1 MIKKLLSFFTPII
14 EQKIPSQTNKQLEI
28 TWNNGRL
35 VLDTENT
42 NYSFGNLE
50 KVLRKGLKYVGFSKI
65 RNMENALIL
74 GLGGGSI
81 IHLLRK
87 DIKFKG
93 AITSIELDPAIIFV
107 ANEYFNL
114 GALSENHTIMQMDAF
129 EYVLT
134 TEATFDLIVID
145 IFKDAEM
152 PAFLFEKYFIDK
164 LKSLLNLNGFIIF
177 NTIILNKENKNRNNH
192 YTTQYEADIFSVKRY
207 PNMQNLNEVITIKRH
222 K

>member
-93 AITSIELDPAIIFV
+93 TITSIELDPAIIFV

-114 GALSENHTIMQMDAF
+114 DALSENHTIMQMDAF

-177 NTIILNKENKNRNNH
+177 NTIVLNKKNKNRNNH

>member
-14 EQKIPSQTNKQLEI
+14 EHKIPSKTNKQLEI
-28 TWNNGRL
+28 TWNNGQL

-50 KVLRKGLKYVGFSKI
+50 KILRKGLKYVGFSKI
-65 RNMENALIL
+65 RNMGNALIL

-87 DIKFKG
+87 EIQFKG
-93 AITSIELDPAIIFV
+93 HITSIELDPAIIFV
-107 ANEYFNL
+107 ANKYFDL
-114 GALSENHTIMQMDAF
+114 GELSKNHTIIQMDAF

-134 TEATFDLIVID
+134 TEDTFDLIVID
-145 IFKDAEM
+145 IFQDAEM

-164 LKSLLNLNGFIIF
+164 LKPLLNLNGFIIF
-177 NTIILNKENKNRNNH
+177 NTIVLNHKNKNRNNH
-192 YTTQYEADIFSVKRY
+192 YVLQYETNIFSVKRY
-207 PNMQNLNEVITIKRH
+207 PNLQNLNELITIKRY

>member
-50 KVLRKGLKYVGFSKI
+50 KVLRK
-65 RNMENALIL
+65 